1 MDCFSF
7 VQNPQYG
14 VNIVENSGFLNGLN
28 GWNCLGPCII
38 ELHSG
43 GPLILPPVARESLGF
58 SQPVSGIYI
67 VAKLRTCDWEGPSQ
81 KITGKVQ
88 PFVTYQVSA
97 WVRISKNTVGPQL
110 VNVALG
116 VDGEWVSGGEVEADS
131 FCWKEIVGSF
141 RFETEPKDVLLYVQ
155 GPSANVDL
163 MVANLMI
170 FAVDRAARF
179 EMLKSRTDRVCF
191 STNINFC

>member
-1 MDCFSF
+1 METSSF
-7 VQNPQYG
+7 LQNPQYG

-28 GWNCLGPCII
+28 GWDCLGPCII

-43 GPLILPPVARESLGF
+43 APLILPPVARESLGI

-67 VAKLRTCDWEGPSQ
+67 VAKSRTCYWEGPSQ

-97 WVRISKNTVGPQL
+97 WVRISENTVGPQL

-116 VDGEWVSGGEVEADS
+116 CDGEWVSGGEVEADS

-179 EMLKSRTDRVCF
+179 EMLKSRTENVCF
-191 STNINFC
+191 LTYINFC